1 MAAPT
6 NNMRSL
12 DRAFDVLGV
21 LQEAKQPLRLSEVAR
36 HASLH
41 VATVQRIL
49 GVLLERG
56 YAARIGDTYTAGPA
70 ALAVAH
76 AFMVTNPLSVLAQ
89 PMLQQLAASTGFTA
103 SMYVKVESSRVLI
116 ARVESDHP
124 LNYILPVGERLP
136 LYLGGAG
143 KTILAHL
150 DTAEVDEI
158 LGGIGDMALASGATV
173 SKAEL
178 FAQLD
183 KIRSDGFAVSVSERL
198 YGIASVTAPSAP
210 PTAPSSPSS
219 ASPDPPTHF
228 TDTQIDHLI
237 PEVRRAATTRRTTS
251 RRIDATRAKP
261 HGGSARVPTVLVLRR
276 DVSARSRPSARSRRW
291 CRECMFPT

>member
-1 MAAPT
+1 MTTPT
-6 NNMRSL
+6 SNMRSL

-36 HASLH
+36 HSGLH

-89 PMLQQLAASTGFTA
+89 PTLQQLAASTGFTA
-103 SMYVKVESSRVLI
+103 SMYVRVETSRVLI
-116 ARVESDHP
+116 GRVESDNP
-124 LNYILPVGERLP
+124 LNYILPIGERLP

-143 KTILAHL
+143 KTILAEM
-150 DTAEVDEI
+150 DAGEI
-158 LGGIGDMALASGATV
+158 DAILAPAGDITLAGGASI
-173 SKAEL
+173 SKADL
-178 FAQLD
+178 LAQLD

-198 YGIASVTAPSAP
+198 FGIASVTAPVRAVDGTLVAVIGVTGP
-210 PTAPSSPSS
+210 VDAL
-219 ASPDPPTHF
+219 
-228 TDTQIDHLI
+228 TDAQIEHLI
-237 PEVRRAATTRRTTS
+237 PEVRRAATSLGT
-251 RRIDATRAKP
+251 
-261 HGGSARVPTVLVLRR
+261 RVPV
-276 DVSARSRPSARSRRW
+276 AG
-291 CRECMFPT
+291 